1 MPETTPPEKEFGF
14 VLKDVARLMRQS
26 FERRIAPL
34 RLTQSQWRTLIW
46 LSRAE
51 GVNNVTLAERL
62 DIRPITL
69 TQTIDR
75 LQAQGL
81 VKRRPDPADRRAV
94 QLYLT
99 ARAKPLLR
107 KIDKIADATLEEA
120 FAGMAAADR
129 RRLMTLLSEV
139 KQNLTAADPA

>member
-14 VLKDVARLMRQS
+14 VLKDIARLMRQS

-81 VKRRPDPADRRAV
+81 VKRRPDPADRRAKKS
-94 QLYLT
+94 L
-99 ARAKPLLR
+99 
-107 KIDKIADATLEEA
+107 
-120 FAGMAAADR
+120 FAGA
-129 RRLMTLLSEV
+129 S
-139 KQNLTAADPA
+139 K